1 MSRGVFTSREVSL
14 KFSYSF
20 RDRAAILRLRGRG
33 RMILA
38 DDYRMHCK
46 RTITCT
52 NIQRSNR
59 ALLCFAENHI
69 GKLNLKLRY
78 CGKLTFFG

>member
-20 RDRAAILRLRGRG
+20 RDRVAILRLRGRG
-33 RMILA
+33 GGMILA

-46 RTITCT
+46 RTITPIY
-52 NIQRSNR
+52 NGQIERYS
-59 ALLCFAENHI
+59 ALPKITVAS
-69 GKLNLKLRY
+69 LN
-78 CGKLTFFG
+78 